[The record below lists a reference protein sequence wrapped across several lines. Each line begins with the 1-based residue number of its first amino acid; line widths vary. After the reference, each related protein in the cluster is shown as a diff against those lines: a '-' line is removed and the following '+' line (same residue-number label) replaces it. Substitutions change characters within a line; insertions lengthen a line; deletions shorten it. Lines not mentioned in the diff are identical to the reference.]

1 MSVSAPTSS
10 PLPSPTATRLMVEG
24 VSKAYPG
31 LMVLKD
37 LTLAVHAGEVVA
49 IRGASGTGKS
59 TLLHCLGLLDRPDSG
74 SIRLDGDE
82 LTALSDDA
90 RARARAKRIGFVF
103 QAFHL
108 LPEFTLLENVL
119 MTARTVGLPLGT
131 AEVRARDLL
140 TRLGLGDRVR
150 QDVRTL
156 SGGERQRVALARAL
170 LPQPHLLLADEPTGN
185 LDPVTAAVVLD
196 QLLGLA
202 RQSNASVVIVTHDP
216 AIAAR
221 ADRRLSLHDGRLH
234 AES

>member
-1 MSVSAPTSS
+1 MNAPGTS
-10 PLPSPTATRLMVEG
+10 RLMVAG
-24 VSKAYPG
+24 LAKAYPG
-31 LMVLKD
+31 LTVLKD
-37 LTLAVHAGEVVA
+37 LDLSVAAGEVVA

-82 LTALSDDA
+82 LTTLKDGARSAA
-90 RARARAKRIGFVF
+90 RARRVGFVF

-108 LPEFTLLENVL
+108 LPEFDVLENVL
-119 MTARTVGLPLGT
+119 MTARTAGLPLGA

-140 TRLGLGDRVR
+140 GRLGLADRAR

-156 SGGERQRVALARAL
+156 SGGERQRVALCRAL
-170 LPQPHLLLADEPTGN
+170 LPQPQLLLADEPTGN
-185 LDPVTAAVVLD
+185 LDPATAAVVLD
-196 QLLGLA
+196 QLLDLA
-202 RQSNASVVIVTHDP
+202 RQAQASVVIVTHDP

>member
-1 MSVSAPTSS
+1 MSS
-10 PLPSPTATRLMVEG
+10 PAHTRLE
-24 VSKAYPG
+24 VSGLGKSYPG
-31 LMVLKD
+31 LTVLKD
-37 LTLAVHAGEVVA
+37 LTLAVAAGEVVA

-59 TLLHCLGLLDRPDSG
+59 TLLHCLGLLDRPDAG

-82 LTALSDDA
+82 LTGLTGDRRALA
-90 RARARAKRIGFVF
+90 RARRVGFVF

-108 LPEFTLLENVL
+108 LPEFDVLENVL
-119 MTARTVGLPLGT
+119 MTARTAGLPLGA

-140 TRLGLGDRVR
+140 GRLGLADRAH

-156 SGGERQRVALARAL
+156 SGGERQRIALCRAL

-185 LDPVTAAVVLD
+185 LDPATAAVVLD

-202 RQSNASVVIVTHDP
+202 RQAQASVVIVTHDP

-221 ADRRLSLHDGRLH
+221 ADRRLTLRDGRLH
-234 AES
+234 PES